1 MRGLQLRWPHS
12 SELALTFT
20 LISGSA
26 LVLSSEYLIEQA
38 EQQRQSVQ
46 QRLFAAHHNVASAR
60 ADQEQLPALSALYRT
75 LQARQ
80 VIGAAE
86 PLNWQAQLEALRL
99 QTPGLRYT
107 LAAQQPYAALPPGQ
121 FIQTL
126 SQVKLQLD
134 LLHEG
139 QLFDVLDKLRASEV
153 GWFLLERCSLE
164 RTEPDMPTS
173 RLNAECVG
181 GWLNLHRAETT

>member
-1 MRGLQLRWPHS
+1 MSDIRLRWPHP

-20 LISGSA
+20 LLLGGT
-26 LVLSSEYLIEQA
+26 LVLSSEYLIAQA
-38 EQQRQSVQ
+38 EQQRQTVQ
-46 QRLFAAHHNVASAR
+46 QQLFVAHHNLAAAR

-75 LQARQ
+75 LQARH
-80 VIGAAE
+80 VIGTAE
-86 PLNWQAQLEALRL
+86 PLNWQVQLEALRL

-107 LAAQQPYAALPPGQ
+107 LTAQQPYAGLPSGQ

-139 QLFDVLDKLRASEV
+139 QLFEALDKLRASEV
-153 GWFLLERCSLE
+153 GWFLLERCSVE
-164 RTEPDMPTS
+164 RTEPEVPAS

-181 GWLNLHRAETT
+181 GWLNLQRAETT